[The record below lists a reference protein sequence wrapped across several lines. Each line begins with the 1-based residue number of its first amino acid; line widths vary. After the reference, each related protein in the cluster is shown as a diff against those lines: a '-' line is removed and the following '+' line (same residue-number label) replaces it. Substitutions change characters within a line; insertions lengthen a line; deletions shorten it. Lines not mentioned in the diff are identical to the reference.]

1 MRTNSP
7 SCYNRWICQLYPWLI
22 LLGLAI
28 GITEVLAG
36 PKPVRQKKPVQGIC
50 GTVVEKRGNQMPGP
64 GAPRTNAG
72 GTPVAREVLIFPIL
86 NLSQVEAGD
95 NGFIKSVGEA
105 KPIQT
110 IRSDKNG
117 KFCVSLPIGRY
128 SVIVRE
134 PKGLYA
140 NLSDTQNN
148 IFPVNVQKNR
158 QSTIN
163 VEITH
168 QAVF

>member
-1 MRTNSP
+1 M
-7 SCYNRWICQLYPWLI
+7 I
-22 LLGLAI
+22 A
-28 GITEVLAG
+28 
-36 PKPVRQKKPVQGIC
+36 PKPRFIGHRLTFLLVSLLVIGSLLTVSAQKRHRKQSTARQGIC

-64 GAPRTNAG
+64 GAPRANAG
-72 GTPVAREVLIFPIL
+72 GTPVEREVLIFPLL
-86 NLSQVEAGD
+86 NMSQVEAGD

-105 KPIQT
+105 KPIKT

>member
-1 MRTNSP
+1 MK
-7 SCYNRWICQLYPWLI
+7 Q
-22 LLGLAI
+22 LAI
-28 GITEVLAG
+28 VLVSLVLMSSAYAQRHSRKKVAQYV
-36 PKPVRQKKPVQGIC
+36 PKQGIC
-50 GTVVEKRGNQMPGP
+50 GTVHEKRGNHMPGVDSP
-64 GAPRTNAG
+64 GVDSAKPAATG
-72 GTPVAREVLIFPIL
+72 SLVEREVLIFPLL
-86 NLSQVEAGD
+86 NMSQVDMGD
-95 NGFIKSVGEA
+95 NGFINSVGDA
-105 KPIQT
+105 KPIKT

-117 KFCVSLPIGRY
+117 KFCVDLPVGRY
-128 SVIVRE
+128 SVMVRE

-158 QSTIN
+158 QSTIK